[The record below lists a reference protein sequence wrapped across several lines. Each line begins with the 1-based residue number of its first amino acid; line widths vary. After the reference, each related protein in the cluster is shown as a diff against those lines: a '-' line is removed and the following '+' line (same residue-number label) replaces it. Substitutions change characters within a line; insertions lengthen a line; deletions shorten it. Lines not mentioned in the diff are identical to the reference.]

1 MCEGGKSVVCIF
13 NNGHTYDTY
22 APAHT
27 SLLVLETKNLR
38 IFIYRQISIA
48 SPRVEQVCIHARG
61 DPFVSDPRNANN
73 EPRNGSQG
81 RHDARVATV
90 WCSVGISWQTNSS
103 REKKR
108 KVSGKLGKQ
117 KSMRNSPS
125 GQSTPTIIIIPHKG
139 GESKW
144 NEDHEHPEPATLR
157 SEAGAQ
163 VRLSMVRA
171 IAINAA
177 RVRDQTIRCALIPVG
192 LAVFARVVVW

>member
-1 MCEGGKSVVCIF
+1 MPLGKAHKRKTNSDKRICMCEGGKSVVCIF

-108 KVSGKLGKQ
+108 KVSGKTRQAKIHA
-117 KSMRNSPS
+117 K
-125 GQSTPTIIIIPHKG
+125 T
-139 GESKW
+139 
-144 NEDHEHPEPATLR
+144 HPLANPLR
-157 SEAGAQ
+157 
-163 VRLSMVRA
+163 R
-171 IAINAA
+171 
-177 RVRDQTIRCALIPVG
+177 
-192 LAVFARVVVW
+192 